1 MASPLILLG
10 PGIAIGF
17 LPMVGSV
24 AVEPQIVPE
33 VILPPLLFGA
43 AVAMP
48 VMDVRR
54 ELPAVAGLAGG
65 LVLVSAMV
73 LGAIIH
79 VMVPEVSPAWTI
91 ALGAVL
97 GHRRGPHDLE
107 LSGLAQDCD
116 VAPFEERLRHACD
129 VDEEAL
135 AARSA
140 DRGRLV

>member
-24 AVEPQIVPE
+24 AVKPQIVPE

-43 AVAMP
+43 V
-48 VMDVRR
+48 
-54 ELPAVAGLAGG
+54 
-65 LVLVSAMV
+65 
-73 LGAIIH
+73 IH
-79 VMVPEVSPAWTI
+79 VMVPEASPAWAI

-97 GHRRGPHDLE
+97 GHRRGLMTDSHALE
-107 LSGLAQDCD
+107 PSSLAQDCD